1 VGDGEEEDGKEEVK
15 FTLITPIPESSKTET
30 F

>member
-1 VGDGEEEDGKEEVK
+1 VGDGEEEDGKEETK
-15 FTLITPIPESSKTET
+15 FTLTVPISEGSKTET

>member
-1 VGDGEEEDGKEEVK
+1 LGDGEEEDGKKEAK
-15 FTLITPIPESSKTET
+15 FNLAVPIPESSKTET

>member
-1 VGDGEEEDGKEEVK
+1 LGDGEEEDGKEEARFNLTV
-15 FTLITPIPESSKTET
+15 PINESSKTET